1 MKEQFIPYELALE
14 LKELGFDEDCFG
26 YYRPIKN
33 WMISTNP
40 KFNSEPHFT
49 GPNWCNDS
57 MIFYFMYKSNPF
69 GDRDGT
75 VKNSSIK
82 NEYIAAPLWQQAFD
96 WFRERGYNACIEV
109 TDTTIHYY
117 WSITIQDSNDRE
129 YNDVD
134 LIDSVNNRWY
144 SSLRFENYDN
154 ARIEAIKIIID
165 LYKKYLDR

>member
-1 MKEQFIPYELALE
+1 MKEQFIPYNLSLE

-33 WMISTNP
+33 WMISTNL

-57 MIFYFMYKSNPF
+57 MTFYFMYKSNPF

-82 NEYIAAPLWQQAFD
+82 NEYIAAPLWQQPFD
-96 WFRERGYNACIEV
+96 WFREKGFRFNIQSHRYTSVEFFMVELYDGKRTTELFGKSLSYEEAQLECLKKLIEIIKRN
-109 TDTTIHYY
+109 TK
-117 WSITIQDSNDRE
+117 
-129 YNDVD
+129 
-134 LIDSVNNRWY
+134 SVGEVMNN
-144 SSLRFENYDN
+144 N
-154 ARIEAIKIIID
+154 K
-165 LYKKYLDR
+165 